1 MISMMQS
8 MMGSVNIGGMSIDSS
23 MMASFEKYYNSW
35 QELINNQQMLEEQYE
50 IVKGNWPQAYNEVVL
65 IVDKNNEI
73 SDLAIQG
80 LGITTAADMMKAF
93 MAIQSGEEYK
103 ADSYELEYD
112 DILGMTFK
120 IVLEPDYFRYN
131 EETKTW
137 DDMHGDD
144 EYVGKL
150 IENGQVATQYVDLNG
165 NPSMDTAFNPNSS
178 MYASKSLSERC
189 PILRLFSTKTYTPS

>member
-35 QELINNQQMLEEQYE
+35 QELINNQQMLDEQYE

-93 MAIQSGEEYK
+93 MAIQSGEE
-103 ADSYELEYD
+103 
-112 DILGMTFK
+112 
-120 IVLEPDYFRYN
+120 
-131 EETKTW
+131 
-137 DDMHGDD
+137 
-144 EYVGKL
+144 
-150 IENGQVATQYVDLNG
+150 
-165 NPSMDTAFNPNSS
+165 
-178 MYASKSLSERC
+178 
-189 PILRLFSTKTYTPS
+189 